1 MKAMKA
7 MKKYLDHAH
16 SCKEPCSLD
25 LYSQLQNLKDPFLQN
40 LLLSGIHESL
50 HNNSVDLTEIF
61 KIVGNPKLD
70 HSVLPKHDHKNG
82 GSVVVRKNEDH
93 KNGGSVV
100 VKKNED
106 HKNGGSVVVRKN
118 EDHKNGGSVV
128 VKKNEDHKN
137 GGSVVVRKNEDVSNL
152 AADSETIPNHD
163 PRTVGQ
169 IMRGR
174 RNRVIGGFNVTDIGD
189 DAKAKAKL
197 DKKNEKHEFPWMVRV
212 FGDCGGM

>member
-1 MKAMKA
+1 MHILKN
-7 MKKYLDHAH
+7 LAH
-16 SCKEPCSLD
+16 

-118 EDHKNGGSVV
+118 ED
-128 VKKNEDHKN
+128 
-137 GGSVVVRKNEDVSNL
+137 VSNL

-163 PRTVGQ
+163 PRTEGER
-169 IMRGR
+169 MRGR

-189 DAKAKAKL
+189 DAKATAKL